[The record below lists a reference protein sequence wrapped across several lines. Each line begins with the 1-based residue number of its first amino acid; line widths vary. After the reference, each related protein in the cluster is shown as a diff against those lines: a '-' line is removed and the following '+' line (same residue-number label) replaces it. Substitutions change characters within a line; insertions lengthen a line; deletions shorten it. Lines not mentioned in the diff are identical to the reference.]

1 MEISYA
7 YLLVIISTCYVYVT
21 GAMPCNTSYT
31 ADKVNIGSE
40 EIQIKSPI
48 ISGRVVGKAYYC
60 VYELRAPEGSY
71 VSAKVVEVVTGE
83 GNFNFT
89 ENR

>member
-1 MEISYA
+1 M
-7 YLLVIISTCYVYVT
+7 YVT

-48 ISGRVVGKAYYC
+48 ISGRVVGKTYSC

-71 VSAKVVEVVTGE
+71 VSAEVVEVVTGE

-89 ENR
+89 ENT

>member
-1 MEISYA
+1 MK
-7 YLLVIISTCYVYVT
+7 LLVIISTCYVYVT

-48 ISGRVVGKAYYC
+48 ISGRVVGKTYSC

-71 VSAKVVEVVTGE
+71 VSAEVVEVVTGE

-89 ENR
+89 GNR